1 MVPDATVAQISVKI
15 QQAKESEVCGVKV
28 CFSFVTHRTNRFQ
41 DQMTLCLLPA
51 FCAVL
56 IS

>member
-28 CFSFVTHRTNRFQ
+28 CFSFVTP
-41 DQMTLCLLPA
+41 DQQVPRSNDPLLASGILCG
-51 FCAVL
+51 FY
-56 IS
+56 